1 MSAKAV
7 AEILTVNGREV
18 RVSNPQKVYFPAAG
32 ITKLDLVHYY
42 LAVADGAL
50 RAIHLRPLVL
60 KRYVDGITGE
70 GFFQKRAPAK
80 RPEWVQTVELR
91 FPSGRTA
98 HELVVTE
105 AAQLAWMTNLGNIDL
120 HAHPVRADDLDHP
133 DELRVDLDPGPG
145 VEWQTVREVALIVRE
160 VLTEHGLVG
169 WPKTTGSRGLHV
181 YVRIQRQW
189 GFTEVRRAALAVSRE
204 VERRAPGRATSK
216 WWKEEREGVFLD
228 YNQNAKDRT
237 IAAAYSVRPLQDA
250 RVSAPLTWEEV
261 PDCEP
266 ADFTLRSMPQRFAER
281 GDLAAAM
288 DAAAG
293 SLAGLLE
300 LAERHEAE
308 GLGGDAPWPPH
319 FRRQRGEPRRVAPSR
334 ARRSLED
341 ASPGAG
347 AHQPAD
353 AGEGGRAVAPPT
365 GVGEPAP
372 VPAGV
377 ADAGSAG
384 SAAAPPTGV
393 VEPTPVPAAVADA
406 GSAGPAAAPP
416 TGRRRTRMPLVV
428 VAKARTEAEARAG
441 LERWKRRHP
450 PAAAH
455 LQAADVLVDA
465 MRGRSSTWTRI
476 RVNLRHVPVPERPP
490 AEPPDPDYD
499 PWPAAPRDEG

>member
-1 MSAKAV
+1 VSADAA
-7 AEILTVNGREV
+7 AEVVTVDGREV
-18 RVSNPQKVYFPAAG
+18 RVTNPGKVYFPAAG

-50 RAIHLRPLVL
+50 RAISRRPLVL

-80 RPEWVQTVELR
+80 RPDWVRTVELS

-105 AAQLAWMTNLGNIDL
+105 RAQLVWITNLGNIDL
-120 HAHPVRADDLDHP
+120 HAHPVRADDLEHP

-145 VEWQTVREVALIVRE
+145 VPWQTVREVALMVRE
-160 VLTEHGLVG
+160 VLADHGLVG

-189 GFTEVRRAALAVSRE
+189 GFSEVRRAALAVSRE
-204 VERRAPGRATSK
+204 VERRAPGLATSK
-216 WWKEEREGVFLD
+216 WWKEERVGVFLD

-237 IAAAYSVRPLQDA
+237 IAAAYSVRPLPDA
-250 RVSAPLTWEEV
+250 RVSAPLAWEEV

-266 ADFTLRSMPQRFAER
+266 ADFTLHTMPARLAAR
-281 GDLAAAM
+281 GDLAAGM

-293 SLAGLLE
+293 DLGGLLE
-300 LAERHEAE
+300 LAARHEAE

-334 ARRSLED
+334 ARRVRG
-341 ASPGAG
+341 AAGGAG
-347 AHQPAD
+347 AGEAGPPA
-353 AGEGGRAVAPPT
+353 AGPTATAPAGAEQAGAARSGPGRA
-365 GVGEPAP
+365 G
-372 VPAGV
+372 
-377 ADAGSAG
+377 
-384 SAAAPPTGV
+384 AAPPAAPQA
-393 VEPTPVPAAVADA
+393 VEAAAT
-406 GSAGPAAAPP
+406 AAPP
-416 TGRRRTRMPLVV
+416 TGRRRSTMPLVV
-428 VAKARTEAEARAG
+428 VAKARTEEEARAG
-441 LERWKRRHP
+441 LERWRRRHP
-450 PAAAH
+450 AAAAH

-476 RVNLRHVPVPERPP
+476 RVNLRRVPESERPP
-490 AEPPDPDYD
+490 AEQPDPDYD
-499 PWPAAPRDEG
+499 PWRNGG